1 MSNLQDLFD
10 ESPSYKFRVGSK
22 GHTGKKHDEQSRA
35 KMSAARQKRV
45 ISDETRA
52 KTSASLK
59 GRIIS
64 DEARAKMRA
73 ANTGKIH
80 SEEARAKMSAA
91 AKLRWS
97 SKNV

>member
-1 MSNLQDLFD
+1 MSLQNMFD
-10 ESPSYKFRVGSK
+10 ESSSHQFRVGSK

-52 KTSASLK
+52 KTSATLK

-64 DEARAKMRA
+64 DETRAKMSA
-73 ANTGKIH
+73 ALKGKTR
-80 SEEARAKMSAA
+80 SDEARAKMSAA

-97 SKNV
+97 AKND